1 MEEYTK
7 FETVNSNQFAD
18 IGSKPDGGF
27 SIFEFLVKSLIYKI
41 FDKSG
46 TGKGIDMKP
55 WSLTPWWNLDD
66 RLISTE

>member
-46 TGKGIDMKP
+46 TGNRIDMKP
-55 WSLTPWWNLDD
+55 WSLTPW
-66 RLISTE
+66 